1 MKICHEFHDSNS
13 IHCLDNHD
21 KMKKA
26 IYSSEVKI
34 LCAWLKEKR
43 ELSGL
48 TMRELAK
55 ILNTSHPTFGK
66 IELGERRL
74 DVIEW
79 IQYCEAL
86 NADPFECLEALVKK

>member
-1 MKICHEFHDSNS
+1 
-13 IHCLDNHD
+13 
-21 KMKKA
+21 MKKA

-43 ELSGL
+43 ELSNL
-48 TMRELAK
+48 TMRDLAK
-55 ILNTSHPTFGK
+55 LLDTSHATIGK

-86 NADPFECLEALVKK
+86 DASPFECLETLVKK

>member
-1 MKICHEFHDSNS
+1 LKICHEFHDS

-55 ILNTSHPTFGK
+55 ILNTSHATVGK

>member
-1 MKICHEFHDSNS
+1 
-13 IHCLDNHD
+13 
-21 KMKKA
+21 MKKA

-48 TMRELAK
+48 TMRDLAK
-55 ILNTSHPTFGK
+55 KLDTSHATVGK

-79 IQYCEAL
+79 IQYCEVL
-86 NADPFECLEALVKK
+86 NADPFECLESLVKK

>member
-1 MKICHEFHDSNS
+1 
-13 IHCLDNHD
+13 
-21 KMKKA
+21 MKKA
-26 IYSSEVKI
+26 IYSSNGKA
-34 LCAWLKEKR
+34 LCAWLKEQR
-43 ELSGL
+43 VNSGL
-48 TMRELAK
+48 TMRDLGELLSLHHS
-55 ILNTSHPTFGK
+55 IIGR

>member
-1 MKICHEFHDSNS
+1 
-13 IHCLDNHD
+13 
-21 KMKKA
+21 MKKT

-43 ELSGL
+43 ELSNL

-55 ILNTSHPTFGK
+55 LLNTSHATVGK

-79 IQYCEAL
+79 IEYCEAL
-86 NADPFECLEALVKK
+86 NADPFECLETLVKK

>member
-1 MKICHEFHDSNS
+1 MKELGPLLNVHHS
-13 IHCLDNHD
+13 I
-21 KMKKA
+21 
-26 IYSSEVKI
+26 IG
-34 LCAWLKEKR
+34 R
-43 ELSGL
+43 
-48 TMRELAK
+48 
-55 ILNTSHPTFGK
+55 

>member
-1 MKICHEFHDSNS
+1 VFYHEFHDS
-13 IHCLDNHD
+13 IHRLDNHD
-21 KMKKA
+21 KMKKS

-43 ELSGL
+43 ELSNL
-48 TMRELAK
+48 TMRDLAK
-55 ILNTSHPTFGK
+55 LLDTSHATVGK

-86 NADPFECLEALVKK
+86 NADPFECLESLVKK

>member
-1 MKICHEFHDSNS
+1 
-13 IHCLDNHD
+13 
-21 KMKKA
+21 MKKT

-43 ELSGL
+43 ELSNL

-55 ILNTSHPTFGK
+55 LLNTSHATVGK

-79 IQYCEAL
+79 IEYCEAL